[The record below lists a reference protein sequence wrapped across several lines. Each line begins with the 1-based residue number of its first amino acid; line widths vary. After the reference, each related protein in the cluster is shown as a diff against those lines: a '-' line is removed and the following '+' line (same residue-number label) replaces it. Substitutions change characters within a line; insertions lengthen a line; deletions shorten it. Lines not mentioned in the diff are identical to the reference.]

1 MIIQCVNCNKKFEVS
16 SHLIPD
22 SGRNIQCGS
31 CNHTWFYKKT
41 VETQNST
48 KETFLQTV
56 PGPEVK
62 VSGNF
67 DLNQTDQLNEEQ
79 SNEKKEIIKKTSAD
93 KVKKSDFKIIKIFSF
108 LIVFAISLVALI
120 IILDTF
126 KSPLGLI
133 FPNLELL
140 LFNLFEILKDI
151 FLFIKN
157 LIS

>member
-62 VSGNF
+62 VSSNF

-93 KVKKSDFKIIKIFSF
+93 KVKKSDFKIIKIFSY

-126 KSPLGLI
+126 KSSLSNY
-133 FPNLELL
+133 FPNLELIL
-140 LFNLFEILKDI
+140 YNLFETLRDLILFAKD
-151 FLFIKN
+151 LN
-157 LIS
+157 

>member
-62 VSGNF
+62 VSSDF
-67 DLNQTDQLNEEQ
+67 DLNQIGQLNKEK
-79 SNEKKEIIKKTSAD
+79 SNERKEIIKKTNTN
-93 KVKKSDFKIIKIFSF
+93 KVEKSDFKIIKIFSY

>member
-41 VETQNST
+41 VEMQNST

-56 PGPEVK
+56 PSPEVK
-62 VSGNF
+62 VSSDF
-67 DLNQTDQLNEEQ
+67 DLNQIGQLNKEK
-79 SNEKKEIIKKTSAD
+79 SNERKEIIKKTNTN
-93 KVKKSDFKIIKIFSF
+93 KVEKSDFKIIKIFSY
-108 LIVFAISLVALI
+108 LIVFAISSVALI

-126 KSPLGLI
+126 KSPLSLI

-151 FLFIKN
+151 FLFIRN

>member
-41 VETQNST
+41 SETQNST
-48 KETFLQTV
+48 KETFLKTI
-56 PGPEVK
+56 PDHKVK
-62 VSGNF
+62 VSSDF
-67 DLNQTDQLNEEQ
+67 DLNQIDQLNEDQ
-79 SNEKKEIIKKTSAD
+79 SNEKKEIIKKTSTD
-93 KVKKSDFKIIKIFSF
+93 KVKKSDFKIIKIFSY

-126 KSPLGLI
+126 KSPLSLI